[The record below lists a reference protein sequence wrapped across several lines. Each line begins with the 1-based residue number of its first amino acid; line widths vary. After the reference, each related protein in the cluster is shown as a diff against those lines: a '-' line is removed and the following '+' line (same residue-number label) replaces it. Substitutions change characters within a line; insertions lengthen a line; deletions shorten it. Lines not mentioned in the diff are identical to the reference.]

1 MLTEKRGNRMTAEDI
16 SDILVLKRILSNYIK
31 EFIENEYNK

>member
-1 MLTEKRGNRMTAEDI
+1 MTAEDI
-16 SDILVLKRILSNYIK
+16 SDITKALGLVLKRILSNYIK